1 MENRLNITENKVFQK
16 KKAKETDIV
25 QTSEMVAEIPGM
37 CKKPTE
43 PVCFLKSKFQITIK
57 AYAF

>member
-43 PVCFLKSKFQITIK
+43 PVCFLKYKFPQIAI
-57 AYAF
+57 AS